1 MIAPKRSLR
10 LASLLIAA
18 GVLAVV
24 GVGYVAAPQLL
35 YQAELVVYDEHLR
48 LRGVRPGNEQVLIV
62 AIDEPSLRE
71 IGRWPWSRTVLADL
85 LKRLTD
91 AGVAAVGVDIIL
103 SEPEISGEASAAE
116 RLLKRVG
123 PRALPNIREELERV
137 VTEADPDRRLATVL
151 RENGRVV
158 LAMYFGLAPWP
169 SLEPPAAKGDA
180 FKSALSNF
188 RSFEHRGVF
197 APPHAMAVNMPI
209 PTLVD
214 AAAGLA
220 HINIIADV
228 DGSTRWEALVIEHRG
243 HYYPSLAVETVRLA
257 AGLSPFD
264 LRLDFGWGFQVA
276 DVFIPIDG
284 RARVLIDYPGPGRT
298 FRHISAAD
306 ILRGRADPAELRDRI
321 VFVGATAEGLYD
333 VRVTP
338 FSAVYPG
345 VEKHATIAANILE
358 QRFLVRPAWVE
369 TVEIAGIVFFVAVL
383 GLLLPYLRP
392 TWSVLATLAL
402 GAVFVAVI
410 HLVFR
415 AGLWLPMVYPALA
428 GALTFVGITVYRFFA
443 EERQRL
449 WTRRAF
455 QQYVSPEV
463 VERIMEN
470 PEALKFGGELRN
482 LSVLFSDIRSFTTFT
497 ESHDP
502 QYVVQMLREYL
513 TRMTDCVL
521 RERGTLDK
529 YIGDAV
535 MAIFGAPVELPDH
548 AERAC
553 RAALAMVS
561 EMDQLRER
569 WLAEGKEPFRIGIGI
584 NTDDMVVGNLG
595 SEQLFDYTVIGDGVN
610 LGARLESLN
619 KEYKTERAIIISEAT
634 YEAAR
639 DAIEVRRLGEVVVKG
654 KTRPVQ
660 IYELLGLK
668 GENAEAVRPGGVAQ
682 A

>member
-1 MIAPKRSLR
+1 MVAPKRSLR

-18 GVLAVV
+18 GVLVVV
-24 GVGYVAAPQLL
+24 GVVYVAAPQLL
-35 YQAELVVYDEHLR
+35 YQAELMVYDQHLR
-48 LRGVRPGNEQVLIV
+48 ARGVRVGNEQVLIV

-85 LKRLTD
+85 VQRLTE
-91 AGVAAVGVDIIL
+91 AGAAAVGVDIIL
-103 SEPEISGEASAAE
+103 SEPEVSPEAQVAR
-116 RLLKRVG
+116 RLLERVG
-123 PRALPNIREELERV
+123 PGAGPEIRRDLQRIV
-137 VTEADPDRRLATVL
+137 READPDRRLATVL
-151 RENGRVV
+151 RRSGRVV
-158 LAMYFGLAPWP
+158 LAMYFGLAPRP
-169 SLEPPAAKGDA
+169 SPAAPEPDGDA
-180 FKSALSNF
+180 FKSALSSF
-188 RSFEHRGVF
+188 RSFEQRGVF
-197 APPHAMAVNMPI
+197 APPHAAAVNMPI
-209 PTLVD
+209 PELAD

-228 DGSTRWEALVIEHRG
+228 DGSTRWEALVVEHRG
-243 HYYPSLAVETVRLA
+243 HYYPSLAVETVRIA
-257 AGLSPFD
+257 AGLDPFQ
-264 LRLDFGWGFQVA
+264 LKLDFGFGFEVA

-284 RARVLIDYPGPGRT
+284 LARVLIDYPGPGRT
-298 FRHISAAD
+298 FRHVSAAD
-306 ILRGRADPAELRDRI
+306 ILRGRVDPSELRDRI

-369 TVEIAGIVFFVAVL
+369 TVEIAGIVLFVAVL

-392 TWSVLATLAL
+392 TWSVVATLTLA
-402 GAVFVAVI
+402 AAFVGVI
-410 HLVFR
+410 HLAFR
-415 AGLWLPMVYPALA
+415 AGLWLLIIYPALA
-428 GALTFVGITVYRFFA
+428 GGLTFVGITVYRFFA

-470 PEALKFGGELRN
+470 PDGLKFGGELRN
-482 LSVLFSDIRSFTTFT
+482 LTVLFSDIRSFTTFT

-502 QYVVQMLREYL
+502 HEVVQMLREYL

-535 MAIFGAPVELPDH
+535 MAIFGAPVALPDH

-569 WLAEGKEPFRIGIGI
+569 WLAEGREPFRIGIGI
-584 NTDDMVVGNLG
+584 NTDDLVVGNLG

-634 YEAAR
+634 YEAASE
-639 DAIEVRRLGEVVVKG
+639 AIEARRLGEVVVKG

-668 GENAEAVRPGGVAQ
+668 GEGNGAAPPGGPGP
-682 A
+682 

>member
-1 MIAPKRSLR
+1 MVAPKRSLR
-10 LASLLIAA
+10 VAGLLIAA
-18 GVLAVV
+18 GVLLAVGLV
-24 GVGYVAAPQLL
+24 YGVAPQLL
-35 YQAELVVYDEHLR
+35 HRAELSLYDQHLR
-48 LRGVRPGNEQVLIV
+48 LRGVRPGSDRVVIV
-62 AIDEPSLRE
+62 AIEEPSLRE
-71 IGRWPWSRTVLADL
+71 IGRWPWSRAVLADL
-85 LKRLTD
+85 LKRISD
-91 AGVAAVGVDIIL
+91 AGAAAIGVDIIL
-103 SEPEISGEASAAE
+103 SEPEISGEAQAAQ
-116 RLLKRVG
+116 RLLERVG
-123 PRALPNIREELERV
+123 PQATAVLRGELERILRD
-137 VTEADPDRRLATVL
+137 ADPDRRLATVL
-151 RENGRVV
+151 RESGRVV
-158 LAMYFGLAPWP
+158 LGMYFTLAPRP
-169 SLEPPAAKGDA
+169 SAGAPAADTEA
-180 FKSALSNF
+180 LKSALSSF
-188 RSFEHRGVF
+188 RSFEQRGIF
-197 APPHAMAVNMPI
+197 APSHAAAVNLPL
-209 PTLVD
+209 PALVE
-214 AAAGLA
+214 AAAGLG
-220 HINIIADV
+220 HINIVSDV
-228 DGSTRWEALVIEHRG
+228 DGSTRWETLVVEHQG
-243 HYYPSLAVETVRLA
+243 HYYPSLAVETVRIA

-264 LRLDFGWGFQVA
+264 VRLDFGYALEVG
-276 DVFIPIDG
+276 DVFIPTDG
-284 RARVLIDYPGPGRT
+284 LARVLIDYPGPGRT
-298 FRHISAAD
+298 FRHVSAGD
-306 ILRGRADPAELRDRI
+306 VLRGRVDARALRDRI

-358 QRFLVRPAWVE
+358 RRFLVRPAWVE
-369 TVEIAGIVFFVAVL
+369 TVEIAGMVFFAVTL

-402 GAVFVAVI
+402 GAVFVVAI
-410 HLVFR
+410 HLVFL

-482 LSVLFSDIRSFTTFT
+482 LTVLFSDIRSFTTFT
-497 ESHDP
+497 ERHDP
-502 QYVVQMLREYL
+502 QEVVQMLREYL

-535 MAIFGAPVELPDH
+535 MAIFGAPVSLPDH

-553 RAALAMVS
+553 RAALAMHH
-561 EMDQLRER
+561 EMEQLRER
-569 WLAEGKEPFRIGIGI
+569 WLAEGKEPFQIGIGI

-619 KEYKTERAIIISEAT
+619 KEYKTERAIIISETT

-639 DAIEVRRLGEVVVKG
+639 DAIEARRLGEVTVKG

-660 IYELLGLK
+660 IYELVGLK
-668 GENAEAVRPGGVAQ
+668 GTPPS
-682 A
+682 